1 MKPPH
6 DALPVVRIAEA
17 RPEDLGALE
26 AYLVTRTD
34 TCMFLRSNLRQA
46 GLAWSGQRYG
56 AQYMLAWRGDAVVGV
71 VAHAWSNMLL
81 VQADEA
87 IGELASAVVASSGR
101 TVAGLSGPL
110 EQVIAA
116 RKVLGLAEQTALL
129 DSAEILMSLALDD
142 LQVPRALAEG
152 HVRGRRAMES
162 DRDRL
167 IAWRAAYVTELLGK
181 QPGAELDAEAA
192 DNIDAALAA
201 DRIWVITDD
210 DAIVAMS
217 AFNAELPDCVQ
228 IGGVYTP
235 PALRRRGYARAAVA
249 ASLLDARARG
259 VRRAVLFTAGTDAEA
274 AYRALGFVATG
285 RFGLIFLR

>member
-1 MKPPH
+1 
-6 DALPVVRIAEA
+6 
-17 RPEDLGALE
+17 
-26 AYLVTRTD
+26 
-34 TCMFLRSNLRQA
+34 
-46 GLAWSGQRYG
+46 
-56 AQYMLAWRGDAVVGV
+56 MLAWRGDTVVGAA
-71 VAHAWSNMLL
+71 AHGWNDMLL

-87 IGELASAVVASSGR
+87 VGELASAVVASSGR
-101 TVAGLSGPL
+101 TVTGLSGPL
-110 EQVIAA
+110 EQVVTA

-129 DSAEILMSLALDD
+129 DSDEVLMSLALDD
-142 LQVPRALAEG
+142 LRVPRTLAEG
-152 HVRGRRAMES
+152 RVRGRRAVKS

-167 IAWRAAYVTELLGK
+167 VAWRAAYLAEVAGK

-192 DNIDAALAA
+192 DGIDASLAA
-201 DRIWVITDD
+201 NCVWVVADD

-235 PALRRRGYARAAVA
+235 PALRGRGHARAAVA

-259 VRRAVLFTAGTDAEA
+259 VRRAVLFTAGGDAET

-285 RFGLIFLR
+285 RFGLVFLR